1 MSDDAYFLPAGTLD
15 DAELLRPTAHTGSP
29 WSAGL
34 QHGGPVAGLL
44 WRACERVPGAD
55 GWMLVRL
62 AVELLGPVAV
72 DEVAVRAEVV
82 RSGRSADLV
91 EAEVLQRDRA
101 GAWRAVARGR
111 GWRMRT
117 ADTASVSYRAG
128 RTVAL
133 PPEGAPTLHDAPV
146 PRLWLE
152 GFVGS
157 LDWRFATMFG
167 ERGAPTVA
175 WARLRMPFV
184 AGEEPSASLRA
195 ILPIDAANGV
205 GARLDTTAWTFINT
219 ELAIH
224 LFERPTGEWVGIEA
238 ESSIGSEGVGL
249 SQAVV
254 HDERGPVGR
263 IAQSLLIS
271 PLAPEM

>member
-1 MSDDAYFLPAGTLD
+1 MEPMSDDAYFLPAGTHE
-15 DAELLRPTAHTGSP
+15 DAEVLQPTAHTGSP
-29 WSAGL
+29 WTASL

-44 WRACERVPGAD
+44 WRACEGAPGAA
-55 GWMLVRL
+55 GWMLTRL
-62 AVELLGPVAV
+62 AVELLGPVSLE
-72 DEVAVRAEVV
+72 EVAVRADVV

-91 EAEVLQRDRA
+91 EAEVLQRGPGGGWRPAARA
-101 GAWRAVARGR
+101 R

-117 ADTASVSYRAG
+117 VDTAAVAYRAG
-128 RTVAL
+128 GRHAL
-133 PPEGAPTLHDAPV
+133 PPEGSPTLHDAPV
-146 PRLWLE
+146 PPLWLE

-157 LDWRFATMFG
+157 LDWRFASTFG
-167 ERGAPTVA
+167 RRGAPTVA

-184 AGEEPSASLRA
+184 AGEEPSPSLRA

-205 GARLDTTAWTFINT
+205 GARLDTRAWTFINT

-224 LFERPTGEWVGIEA
+224 LFERPTGEWTGIEA

-254 HDERGPVGR
+254 HDQHGPVGR
-263 IAQSLLIS
+263 IAQSLLVT
-271 PLAPEM
+271 PLA